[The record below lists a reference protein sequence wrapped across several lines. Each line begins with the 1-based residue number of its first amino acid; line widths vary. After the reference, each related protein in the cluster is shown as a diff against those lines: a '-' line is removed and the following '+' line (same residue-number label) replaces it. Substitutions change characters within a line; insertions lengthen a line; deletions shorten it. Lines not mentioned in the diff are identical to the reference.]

1 MKRLANFVKFGVLP
15 ILCIA
20 LAVGCEKGPEEDQGG
35 NGPQFEKDSVIKL
48 GKTTI
53 SVGVGGGSQLLEYT
67 IENPH
72 QGEKISAEAAAEW
85 VNGFNYGI
93 TGALQFNV
101 DANEGSEPREN
112 KSASGSFATANTF
125 SRKSLGK

>member
-35 NGPQFEKDSVIKL
+35 NGPQFEKDSEIKL

-53 SVGVGGGSQLLEYT
+53 
-67 IENPH
+67 
-72 QGEKISAEAAAEW
+72 
-85 VNGFNYGI
+85 
-93 TGALQFNV
+93 NV
-101 DANEGSEPREN
+101 AI
-112 KSASGSFATANTF
+112 
-125 SRKSLGK
+125 